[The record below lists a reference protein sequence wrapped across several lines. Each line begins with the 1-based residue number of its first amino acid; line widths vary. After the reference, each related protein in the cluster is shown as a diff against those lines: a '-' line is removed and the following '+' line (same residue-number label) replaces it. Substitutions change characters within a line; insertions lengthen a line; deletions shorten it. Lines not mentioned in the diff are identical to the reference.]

1 MEMESVGDMF
11 ESPPGGFPEG
21 KNIKK
26 PEREEDDELWSDS
39 ESSDE
44 EVTWSLMEAQRLERV
59 RQEEKI
65 AERTEQAEPS
75 DSMQIVSTDP
85 P

>member
-1 MEMESVGDMF
+1 MF

-26 PEREEDDELWSDS
+26 PVREGDDDELYSDS

-59 RQEEKI
+59 RQEEKN
-65 AERTEQAEPS
+65 AERTEQEEPS
-75 DSMQIVSTDP
+75 DSMQIVSNDP